1 MRSKYSSDSNF
12 NSASL
17 PSFWPFVLTG
27 MLMIVTTTGFARMA
41 YGLVLPYMQAGLGLS
56 ISQGGMLGTIM
67 FLGYLA
73 SVGLSGI
80 LAVRW
85 GSKAV
90 LMAGGCAVVISMFG
104 LSGSYSFIW
113 VALFMF
119 LAGGGSALVFT
130 PLMSLMLGQFPDKKG
145 IVLGMLLSG
154 AGIGMLLSGF
164 LVPLLTAQFPVLG
177 WRAVWLGF
185 GIISLVVLIAALLI
199 LRNPEI
205 VGSVKETDKPKW
217 LKNKA
222 LMQVAVLYFLVG
234 IAYLVP
240 NLYQSGYMLAEGIS
254 DRAAGLVYAI
264 AGIFSIAGGPV
275 WGSLSDR
282 FGVNRMF
289 ILVWAC
295 AAAGDIIPLLNHS
308 IPGFVLSSVLWGSS
322 IGGLVTLIQ
331 LKAAKQVNP
340 RYVPTAIGF
349 ISIFYAVGQMLGPG
363 MTGWMIDHLGGYGVA
378 YGFGAVVYGFGLV
391 ASLISGRK
399 QKFLEQSKKIKQ

>member
-1 MRSKYSSDSNF
+1 MRSKYNSDF
-12 NSASL
+12 NSTSL

-27 MLMIVTTTGFARMA
+27 MMLIVTTTGFARMA
-41 YGLVLPYMQAGLGLS
+41 YGLVLPYMQDGLRLS
-56 ISQGGMLGTIM
+56 ISQGGMLGTVM
-67 FLGYLA
+67 FLGYLI
-73 SVGLSGI
+73 SVGLSGV

-85 GSKAV
+85 GGKAV
-90 LMAGGCAVVISMFG
+90 LIAGSGAVVISMFG
-104 LSGSYSFIW
+104 LAVSPSFSW
-113 VALFMF
+113 VALFML

-164 LVPLLTAQFPVLG
+164 LVPLLIAQFPALG

-185 GIISLVVLIAALLI
+185 GTLSLLVLIAASLI
-199 LRNPEI
+199 LKNPN
-205 VGSVKETDKPKW
+205 VVDSSKEEERPKW

-222 LMQVAVLYFLVG
+222 LMQVAGLYFLVG

-254 DRAAGLVYAI
+254 DRAVGLVYAV
-264 AGIFSIAGGPV
+264 AGIFSIVGGPV

-282 FGVNRMF
+282 FGVNRM
-289 ILVWAC
+289 LVLAWAC
-295 AAAGDIIPLLNHS
+295 AAVGDVIPLLNLS
-308 IPGFVLSSVLWGSS
+308 ITGFLLSSVLWGSS

-349 ISIFYAVGQMLGPG
+349 ISVFYAMGQMLGPG

-378 YGFGAVVYGFGLV
+378 YGFGAVVYGFGL
-391 ASLISGRK
+391 ATSLISG
-399 QKFLEQSKKIKQ
+399 SKRNNKSILHVE

>member
-1 MRSKYSSDSNF
+1 MRSKYNSDF
-12 NSASL
+12 NSTSL

-27 MLMIVTTTGFARMA
+27 MMLIVTTTGFARMA
-41 YGLVLPYMQAGLGLS
+41 YGLVLPYMQDGLRLS
-56 ISQGGMLGTIM
+56 ISQGGMLGTVM
-67 FLGYLA
+67 FLGYLI
-73 SVGLSGI
+73 SVGLSGV

-85 GSKAV
+85 GGKAV
-90 LMAGGCAVVISMFG
+90 LIAGSGAVVISMFG
-104 LSGSYSFIW
+104 LAVSPSFSW
-113 VALFMF
+113 VALFML

-164 LVPLLTAQFPVLG
+164 LVPLLIAQFPALG

-185 GIISLVVLIAALLI
+185 GTLSLLVLIAASLI
-199 LRNPEI
+199 LKNPN
-205 VGSVKETDKPKW
+205 VVDSSKEEERPKW

-222 LMQVAVLYFLVG
+222 LMQVAGLYFLVG

-254 DRAAGLVYAI
+254 DRAVGLVYAV
-264 AGIFSIAGGPV
+264 AGIFSIVGGPV

-282 FGVNRMF
+282 FGVNRM
-289 ILVWAC
+289 LVLAWAC
-295 AAAGDIIPLLNHS
+295 AAVGDVIPLLNLS
-308 IPGFVLSSVLWGSS
+308 ITGFLLSSVLWGSS

-349 ISIFYAVGQMLGPG
+349 ISVFYAMGQMLGPG

-378 YGFGAVVYGFGLV
+378 YGFGAVVYGFGL
-391 ASLISGRK
+391 ATSLISGSKRNNK
-399 QKFLEQSKKIKQ
+399 SIFLVE

>member
-1 MRSKYSSDSNF
+1 MRSKYSSKINIDSATSSF
-12 NSASL
+12 
-17 PSFWPFVLTG
+17 FWPFVLTG
-27 MLMIVTTTGFARMA
+27 MMLIVTTTGFARMA

-67 FLGYLA
+67 FLGYLVT
-73 SVGLSGI
+73 VGLSGV

-85 GSKAV
+85 GGKAV
-90 LMAGGCAVVISMFG
+90 LLVGASAVVISMFG
-104 LSGSYSFIW
+104 VSGSSSFIM
-113 VALFMF
+113 VSLFMF

-164 LVPLLTAQFPVLG
+164 LVPLLIAQFPDLG

-185 GIISLVVLIAALLI
+185 GMISFIVLIAALLI
-199 LRNPEI
+199 LRNPES
-205 VGSVKETDKPKW
+205 VGSSREIEKPKW

-234 IAYLVP
+234 LAYLVP
-240 NLYQSGYMLAEGIS
+240 NLYQSGYMLAGGIS
-254 DRAAGLVYAI
+254 DRSAGLVYAV

-289 ILVWAC
+289 VLAWAC
-295 AAAGDIIPLLNHS
+295 AAAGDVIPLLTHS
-308 IPGFVLSSVLWGSS
+308 IMGFVLSSVLWGSS

-331 LKAAKQVNP
+331 LRAAKQVTP
-340 RYVPTAIGF
+340 RYVPAAIGF
-349 ISIFYAVGQMLGPG
+349 ISVFYAVGQMMGPG
-363 MTGWMIDHLGGYGVA
+363 VTGWMIDHLGGYGVA
-378 YGFGAVVYGFGLV
+378 YGFGAVVYGFGFV
-391 ASLISGRK
+391 TSLISERK
-399 QKFLEQSKKIKQ
+399 RNIKDAVH